1 MLMLMLMLVS
11 ATVAKTILEF
21 LLMLVYCMQQWQKKS
36 SSCFVDVGVRVDVV
50 SATVSKTILEFLLML
65 MLMFVYATMAKNT

>member
-1 MLMLMLMLVS
+1 M
-11 ATVAKTILEF
+11 AK
-21 LLMLVYCMQQWQKKS
+21 KKS